1 VDFEV
6 GGEKLEPDDSPM
18 SDLKEPE
25 TGAVQVLHRDMST
38 QSQIGMLLAVSNT
51 MIGFIRMIDK
61 AEENRDLEPEQCEAS
76 IAAENTLIKACDRI
90 DSILQDDNRWGLE
103 FQTRLEKLFEKNTEI
118 ARGVAEKQTA
128 LIEETR
134 EKERVQREAILQN
147 QKPHVLFRPTL
158 FPMPDHTWV
167 AFLGDP
173 ANLQS
178 GVMGTG
184 PSPGA
189 ALESFDLA
197 FSGRLTQEQE
207 QKIQSIQNEHQA
219 LEQDRNQPTGEIDQ
233 GGEDGARGSGTPGA

>member
-1 VDFEV
+1 M
-6 GGEKLEPDDSPM
+6 GGEKSQPDDSPM
-18 SDLKEPE
+18 SDHKEPE

-61 AEENRDLEPEQCEAS
+61 AEEDHGLEPDQCEAS
-76 IAAENTLIKACDRI
+76 IAVENTLISACSRI
-90 DSILQDDNRWGLE
+90 DEILKDNNRWGLE

-134 EKERVQREAILQN
+134 EKERVQREAILQS
-147 QKPHVLFRPTL
+147 QKPHILFRPTL
-158 FPMPDHTWV
+158 FPMPDHTWI

-184 PSPGA
+184 PSPVA
-189 ALESFDLA
+189 ALDSFDLA
-197 FSGRLTQEQE
+197 FAGRLTQEQA
-207 QKIQSIQNEHQA
+207 QRIQIIQNEHQT
-219 LEQDRNQPTGEIDQ
+219 LDQ
-233 GGEDGARGSGTPGA
+233 ARPESPEEH

>member
-1 VDFEV
+1 M
-6 GGEKLEPDDSPM
+6 GGKKLEPDGLHM
-18 SDLKEPE
+18 SEHKEPE

-61 AEENRDLEPEQCEAS
+61 TEEDHGLEPEQCEAS
-76 IAAENTLIKACDRI
+76 IAAENTLVSACSRI
-90 DSILQDDNRWGLE
+90 DEILKDDNRWGLE

-128 LIEETR
+128 LIEESR
-134 EKERVQREAILQN
+134 EKERVQREAILQA
-147 QKPHVLFRPTL
+147 QKPHILFRPTL

-173 ANLQS
+173 ADLRS

-184 PSPGA
+184 PSPVA
-189 ALESFDLA
+189 ALDSFDLA

-207 QKIQSIQNEHQA
+207 QKIQLIQNEHQA
-219 LEQDRNQPTGEIDQ
+219 LDQDRDHSTGEIDQ
-233 GGEDGARGSGTPGA
+233 GGEDGARGSGTSGA